1 MSFDRAAYMRAYQA
15 ENKRRLHEYNRFY
28 YRAHK
33 EELKAQRDAR
43 KDELNAYRLAH
54 YHRNKEAILAQQ
66 REYRAKKKS
75 TVRSGNS

>member
-1 MSFDRAAYMRAYQA
+1 MKAYQA
-15 ENKRRLHEYNRFY
+15 ENKRLLREYNAFY

-33 EELKAQRDAR
+33 EELKADRDAR
-43 KDELNAYRLAH
+43 RDELNDYRRKH

-75 TVRSGNS
+75 TVRSGNSEAAQVK